1 VVSRAHGALTVPDVD
16 DAQFRQ
22 LLGRFATG
30 VVVITLTAPDG
41 RPHGMTAN
49 SLASV
54 SLRPPLLSV
63 AIDHGA
69 AMHDLLVGSDRFV
82 INILS
87 SHQEEL
93 SRRFADPYD
102 ERFDGVGYH
111 PGQYAGVLLDGALAH
126 IECVRQNTVSAGDHT
141 IVVGRVVAGSTA
153 DGRPLLYYRGG
164 YGAFE

>member
-1 VVSRAHGALTVPDVD
+1 VTVLDVD

-63 AIDHGA
+63 SVDHAA
-69 AMHDLLVGSDRFV
+69 AMHDLITCANQFV
-82 INILS
+82 INVLS
-87 SHQEEL
+87 SNQEGL

-111 PGQYAGVLLDGALAH
+111 MGQSGGVLLDGALAH
-126 IECVRQNTVSAGDHT
+126 IECVRHDLVEAGDHT
-141 IVVGRVVAGSTA
+141 IVIGRVVAGTTA
-153 DGRPLLYYRGG
+153 EGRPLLYYRGG
-164 YGAFE
+164 YGALG